1 MNNLERHLICLGHA
15 PHLTGQEIQS
25 GGDGWGL
32 TSYEVPGNR
41 DSRGESLLAIFSR
54 ALSPLPQAGVD
65 RSSQMCPG
73 IVVHGFHEFVIT

>member
-1 MNNLERHLICLGHA
+1 MLLILQVKKFS
-15 PHLTGQEIQS
+15 P
-25 GGDGWGL
+25 GGDRWGL
-32 TSYEVPGNR
+32 TPYEVPGNR
-41 DSRGESLLAIFSR
+41 DSRSESLLAIFSR